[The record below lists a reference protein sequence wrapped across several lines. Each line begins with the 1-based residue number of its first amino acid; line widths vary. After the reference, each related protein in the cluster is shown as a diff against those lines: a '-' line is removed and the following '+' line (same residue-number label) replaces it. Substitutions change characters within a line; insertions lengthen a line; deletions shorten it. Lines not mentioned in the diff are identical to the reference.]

1 MNYEQFE
8 QDLKFS
14 LLNNNAKK
22 LIYKLAEAP
31 YRFIS
36 FLSPLNFKTKLEQS
50 FYRSQEN
57 KYYKFLSNCSV
68 NIFSESR
75 YEIAENSV
83 SVTKFSADNP
93 DEQIIESARFT
104 FAFKDEENK
113 KYYFIKQRKR
123 DVFSANEAIKVWDKF
138 KNDVELAKQSFAD
151 YKIIGILWFV
161 DSEFR
166 NNQQYYNSGSLVE
179 DDLYISISAKYG
191 FELFKGFELHE
202 KWIEIELH
210 LDKFKR
216 QNYTDFLE
224 FPNLDKDPEALEALI
239 ELSDS
244 TWEKLNSP
252 TPVYMAIRNAIFN
265 EADENSNL
273 FKALKLRDIKANMID
288 EDELKLALMKLQSK

>member
-8 QDLKFS
+8 QDLKFN
-14 LLNNNAKK
+14 LLNHNAKK

-36 FLSPLNFKTKLEQS
+36 FLSPLNFKIKLEQA

-68 NIFSESR
+68 NIFSESG
-75 YEIAENSV
+75 YEIAESRV
-83 SVTKFSADNP
+83 SVTKSSADNL
-93 DEQIIESARFT
+93 DEKIIESARFT

-151 YKIIGILWFV
+151 YKIIGLLWFV

-179 DDLYISISAKYG
+179 NELDINISAKYG
-191 FELFKGFELHE
+191 FELFKDFELYE

-239 ELSDS
+239 ELSE
-244 TWEKLNSP
+244 TAWEKLNSP
-252 TPVYMAIRNAIFN
+252 TPVYMAVRSAIFN

-273 FKALKLRDIKANMID
+273 FKALKLRDIKANMVD
-288 EDELKLALMKLQSK
+288 EDELKLVLMKLQSK